1 MSSQAEQL
9 SPGIPARPANRK
21 IAGAPRT
28 RSQQKRETAQAL
40 QDAAMARFVKDGF
53 EATTIEDIA
62 RDAGVS
68 RRTFFRYFPTKEE
81 LILSQFEEMGTI
93 IFDEIRCRPKSEGP
107 MLALRNGFRTLDVQD
122 AAQRRRMDLLGW
134 LIAETPALRGL
145 MLLRQERWEAEIAD
159 RLAERLG
166 KPHGDPVARLV
177 AAAGYAAFRVASLK
191 NNMSGRGNLGKAL
204 DETFDLLGEVA
215 GHLQG

>member
-1 MSSQAEQL
+1 MSSQAERL
-9 SPGIPARPANRK
+9 SPEIHDGAANRK
-21 IAGAPRT
+21 RAAVPRT

-40 QDAAMARFVKDGF
+40 QDAAIARFVKHGF

-62 RDAGVS
+62 RDARVS

-107 MLALRNGFRTLDVQD
+107 MLALRNGFRTLDVLD

-159 RLAERLG
+159 RLAERIG
-166 KPHGDPVARLV
+166 KPHGDPIARLV
-177 AAAGYAAFRVASLK
+177 AAAGYAAFRVASMK

-204 DETFDLLGEVA
+204 DETFDLLGEAA